1 MFGRSTN
8 IGARRRG
15 TSKSPAFVQ
24 RSETKGH
31 PNKKGQKNMLKKR
44 IIVCLDVKDGRT
56 TKGVKFKNNVDIGD
70 PVEMAKKYYEQ
81 GVDELVF
88 YDIMASANGRGPILD
103 LISRVAEQ
111 VFIPFCVG
119 GGIGS
124 LEDIRSTILA
134 GAEKVSLNSQAVKNP
149 DLITQGARIFGNQCI
164 VLGMDAAK
172 DETCPSGYRVY
183 INGGRVKTDLDA
195 REWAIKAVKL
205 GAGEMSGYRVYINGG
220 RVKTD
225 LDAREWAIKAVK
237 LGAGEI
243 VLNSIDADGM
253 KTGYEINL
261 TKMIAES
268 VGVPVIASGG
278 GGTSAHLADVLTN
291 GKADAALVA
300 SMVHSMG
307 YTVGGIKTDLSKL
320 GVPVRM

>member
-1 MFGRSTN
+1 
-8 IGARRRG
+8 
-15 TSKSPAFVQ
+15 
-24 RSETKGH
+24 
-31 PNKKGQKNMLKKR
+31 MLKKR

-56 TKGVKFKNNVDIGD
+56 TKGVKFQNNVDIGD

-88 YDIMASANGRGPILD
+88 YDIMASANSRGPILD

-124 LEDIRSTILA
+124 VEDIRSTILA

-149 DLITQGARIFGNQCI
+149 QLITEGAKIFGNQCI

-172 DETCPSGYRVY
+172 DNTAPSGYRVY

-195 REWAIKAVKL
+195 LEWAKDAVN
-205 GAGEMSGYRVYINGG
+205 R
-220 RVKTD
+220 
-225 LDAREWAIKAVK
+225 
-237 LGAGEI
+237 GAGEI

-253 KTGYEINL
+253 KTGYELNL
-261 TKMIAES
+261 TRMIAENVS
-268 VGVPVIASGG
+268 VPVIASGG
-278 GGTSAHLADVLTN
+278 GGTVKHLEDVLKD
-291 GKADAALVA
+291 GKADAALIA
-300 SMVHSMG
+300 SMVHSLG
-307 YTVGGIKTDLSKL
+307 YTVQGIKDELNKA
-320 GVPVRM
+320 GVQVRL